1 MEPGAPDPDDL
12 GERLTR
18 LEAQVAWLM
27 ARQAPAPRPGPPVPE
42 PRSPAPPRA
51 ARSLPAGVWIAGAGA
66 GFFLIGTAFF
76 FRWAV
81 QQGWLG
87 PGFRFAMGLV
97 TGGALS
103 LLSARLVLGGS
114 RRLGTALLLAGL
126 GVLQFS
132 FRAGSFGLHL
142 FDPAVGLA
150 AVAVLTLAAGALGA
164 RARSGGILTVSVAS
178 ALAAP
183 VALGHGGHH
192 EVALA
197 LYLAVMAAAVLVVPY
212 RVGEGAPSWQGAR
225 WTAVLGTW
233 ILLLGACAGVRAAD
247 APGLGLLLILHLL
260 LAGGLAWLPGLQAS
274 PGTPLLLWTAAS
286 ILALL
291 GGGLVWKDAALTPE
305 LYALPVLVAGA
316 LNLALIRP
324 VRKRLGGPRADAGLQ
339 ALALAHLVLAV
350 PVALAWRWVGPAW
363 SLFALLLAWAVWRAE
378 AGDSP
383 GPEASGL
390 RAMALAL
397 ALLASLRWGFH
408 GLAGA
413 FDPGSPGLPVLR
425 AACAEGFLGAGAWA
439 LLAGRG
445 GGKTRLPAFLA
456 LQVMANLSVAVEVA
470 KLVHALSPA
479 RGPSIAFTLVWALSG
494 AAQWMA
500 GLVRVGAE
508 RRALLAAGYTWMGIA
523 AAKLLL
529 VDLAHADTPLRALVF
544 LGAGGIGMGAA
555 FLARKRA

>member
-27 ARQAPAPRPGPPVPE
+27 ARQAAAPRPGPPRVAP
-42 PRSPAPPRA
+42 PGPAPPRA
-51 ARSLPAGVWIAGAGA
+51 ARGIPPGVWIAGTGA

-87 PGFRFAMGLV
+87 PGFRFAMGLGA
-97 TGGALS
+97 GGVLA

-132 FRAGSFGLHL
+132 FRAGAFGLHL

-150 AVAVLTLAAGALGA
+150 AVAILTLAAGALGA

-183 VALGHGGHH
+183 VALGQTGHH
-192 EVALA
+192 EIALA
-197 LYLAVMAAAVLVVPY
+197 LYLAVLLGTVLAVPY
-212 RVGEGAPSWQGAR
+212 RAGSGGAWQGAR

-233 ILLLGACAGVRAAD
+233 LLLLGACAGARAAD
-247 APGLGLLLILHLL
+247 APVLGLLLLVQLL
-260 LAGGLAWLPGLQAS
+260 LSGGVAWLPGLQAP
-274 PGTPLLLWTAAS
+274 PGTPQTLWAS
-286 ILALL
+286 ASLLALL
-291 GGGLVWKDAALTPE
+291 GGGMTWKHGGWAPG
-305 LYALPVLVAGA
+305 LYALPVLVAGGW
-316 LNLALIRP
+316 NLALVRP
-324 VRKRLGGPRADAGLQ
+324 ARRRLGGARADAGLQ

-363 SLFALLLAWAVWRAE
+363 SLFALLLAWAARRAE
-378 AGDSP
+378 AADPP
-383 GPEASGL
+383 GPEARGL

-397 ALLASLRWGFH
+397 ALLASLRWLFH
-408 GLAGA
+408 GLTGA
-413 FDPGSPGLPVLR
+413 FDPGSPGMPVLR

-445 GGKTRLPAFLA
+445 GGRTRLPAFLA

-470 KLVHALSPA
+470 KGVQALSPA
-479 RGPSIAFTLVWALSG
+479 RGPAIAFTLVWALSG

-500 GLVRVGAE
+500 GLRREGSE
-508 RRALLAAGYTWMGIA
+508 RRALLAAGYAWMGIA

-555 FLARKRA
+555 LLARKRA